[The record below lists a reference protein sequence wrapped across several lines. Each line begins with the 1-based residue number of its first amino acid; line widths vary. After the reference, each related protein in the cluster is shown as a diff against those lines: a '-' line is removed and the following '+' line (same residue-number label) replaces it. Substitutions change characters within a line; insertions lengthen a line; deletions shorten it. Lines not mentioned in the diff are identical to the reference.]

1 MPNWCNNSVVFTHEN
16 PDMIARIKRVIDS
29 DAGFFN
35 EFVSMPDDLMH
46 TDKGF
51 FGGDTKKQEA
61 MEKANKR
68 NLKKY
73 GYKDWYDFANGEWGT
88 KWDVAGCNLQVF
100 DEGPN
105 HIGINFD
112 TAWSPP
118 LDFYRKMEDSHGFDI
133 NAEYSETGCGF
144 VGTYSD
150 GCDECYSYS
159 RKEDLEN
166 IPSDLVEGHCLAD
179 IFDEDEEE
187 NELGA
192 THFKE
197 ATQ

>member
-16 PDMIARIKRVIDS
+16 PDMIARIKRVIDM
-29 DAGFFN
+29 DNGFFN
-35 EFVSMPDDLMH
+35 DFVHMPDELMH

-51 FGGDTKKQEA
+51 FGNDVEKQEK

-73 GYKDWYDFANGEWGT
+73 GYKDWYDFANGEWGC
-88 KWDVAGCNLQVF
+88 KWDVSGQDLQVF
-100 DEGPN
+100 DEGEN
-105 HIGINFD
+105 HIGVSFD

-118 LDFYRKMEDSHGFDI
+118 TDFFRKMEDSHGYQVE
-133 NAEYSETGCGF
+133 AEYCEIGCGF

-150 GCDECYSYS
+150 GHEQTYSYS
-159 RKEDLEN
+159 CKEDLKD
-166 IPSDLVEGHCLAD
+166 IPSDLVEGFCLEE

-187 NELGA
+187 NE
-192 THFKE
+192 
-197 ATQ
+197 